1 MELMIES
8 AHICTTARAFKR
20 EVAGRVGPLEID
32 SPFQELS
39 PNEPMM
45 LSNSSLACSTVV
57 ASIWELDRSSVT
69 QMRVK
74 TGEVVPTRPIHSA
87 LISNI
92 KLRTDAA
99 RAVVNRQ
106 NQTVTVNR
114 GGEMNNNGGCDPT
127 SKTLGYMVIIQAWR

>member
-1 MELMIES
+1 MVMELIIES
-8 AHICTTARAFKR
+8 ARICTTARTFKR
-20 EVAGRVGPLEID
+20 GVAGRVGPLKID

-45 LSNSSLACSTVV
+45 LSKSSLACSAVV

-69 QMRVK
+69 RMRVK

-87 LISNI
+87 LRSSI
-92 KLRTDAA
+92 KLRTNAA

-106 NQTVTVNR
+106 
-114 GGEMNNNGGCDPT
+114 D
-127 SKTLGYMVIIQAWR
+127 